1 VVSIIIINYNTFA
14 LTCNCVE
21 SIYANTK
28 GIDFEVIL
36 VDNASDETDPRQFK
50 ERFPDLT
57 LIKSATNTGF
67 AGGNNIGI
75 SKAKGDMILLLNS
88 DTHLQDDAISKAV
101 IHFSTLQKP
110 GVLGVQMRYP
120 DAVIQYTARRF
131 RSISWELFDLFRFIP
146 MLMPYKKR
154 AKLMLGKYFKAD
166 FNCSCDWVNGA
177 FFLFSKTIL
186 DHFPDRKLDERF
198 FMYGEDQLWC
208 WQFHQLGYTNYFYS
222 ETSIIHINNAS
233 TKQQKRLQ
241 LLKIMFR
248 HELAVMR
255 ERKGSGL
262 YYYLFVFIYGCK
274 EWSRF
279 FIKSLLFRFTGKMLR

>member
-1 VVSIIIINYNTFA
+1 MVSIIIINYNTFS

-21 SIYANTK
+21 SIYSNTK

-57 LIKSATNTGF
+57 LITSATNTGF

-88 DTHLQDDAISKAV
+88 DTYQQDDAISKAV

-110 GVLGVQMRYP
+110 GALGVQMNYP
-120 DAVIQYTARRF
+120 DGEIQYTARRF

-177 FFLFSKTIL
+177 FFLFSKSIL